1 MTDDDAQQENP
12 EYYRIALRG
21 EEGDYPALSDVALF
35 LYHFNVLYDFSRLLV
50 DPKYAEFKFAANSA
64 NRNFKRVE
72 PGDRLAIESLRVQ
85 SPIALTVVILATPA
99 SAAALWVLT
108 QAFEKIV
115 NFPINRKNLKLQN
128 ESLEL
133 GNEKTKL
140 ESDKLRRELDSSAA
154 HVPASLAESDGSFVS
169 LLHIRNAAK
178 PFGLVMEKLES
189 SEIRIREFEITR
201 VHTLPD
207 KSRLSGDGN
216 S

>member
-1 MTDDDAQQENP
+1 MIDDDAQPENP

-50 DPKYAEFKFAANSA
+50 DPKYAEFKFAPNSA
-64 NRNFKRVE
+64 NRNFRRVE
-72 PGDRLAIESLRVQ
+72 RDDRLAIESLRVQ

-99 SAAALWVLT
+99 SAAALWAFT

-140 ESDKLRRELDSSAA
+140 ENEKLRRELASSDAQA
-154 HVPASLAESDGSFVS
+154 PYGLAESDDSFAF
-169 LLHIRNAAK
+169 LLRSRNAER
-178 PFGLVMEKLES
+178 PFGLVTEKLEA

-201 VHTLPD
+201 LHKLPD
-207 KSRLSGDGN
+207 KNRSSGDGN